1 VAQQQVTRPKAASAQ
16 KPARAEKPA
25 ARSGVS
31 PAVRDAAKES
41 AIDFLKG
48 KAADAAFGQGSY
60 VKAAFLNPYNL
71 SLLGGAA
78 AASLLTLN
86 PLPILGAVG
95 LEVLWLLWAPDS
107 KRLRHL
113 LWDPRFAKLKDAI
126 EAEERGRRLGVLPAD
141 DRERVEAL
149 VARRKEIEQLAA
161 HNPSF
166 SGELLRN
173 ELVKTDRLVDA
184 FVEMAVTCWRYRAYL
199 DSVDEQALARDVDR
213 YAAEVRRGDPAD
225 QRTEISRKNLAIVV
239 KRQERMREIERY
251 LGVARG
257 QLDLIENSFQ
267 LIADQ
272 IVTMQSPK
280 ELSGQLDELLEGVEA
295 IKQSAR
301 DTEAL
306 LEASGLSNP

>member
-1 VAQQQVTRPKAASAQ
+1 MAEKQVTRPRATTAQ
-16 KPARAEKPA
+16 KPA

-31 PAVRDAAKES
+31 PAVRDAARET
-41 AIDFLKG
+41 AVGLLKR
-48 KAADAAFGQGSY
+48 KAVDTAFGDQPSY
-60 VKAAFLNPYNL
+60 LKAAFLNPYNL

-86 PLPILGAVG
+86 PLPILGAIG
-95 LEVLWLLWAPDS
+95 LETLWLLWAPDS

-113 LWDPRFAKLKDAI
+113 LWDPRFSKLRKAI
-126 EAEERGRRLGVLPAD
+126 EAEERRKRIAGLPD
-141 DRERVEAL
+141 HDRERVEGL
-149 VARRKEIEQLAA
+149 VTRREEIESLAA
-161 HNPSF
+161 QNPTF
-166 SGELLRN
+166 TGELLRS

-184 FVEMAVTCWRYRAYL
+184 FVEMALTCARYRSYL
-199 DSVDEQALARDVDR
+199 DSVDARALERDVER
-213 YAAEVRRGDPAD
+213 YAAEVRRGDPED
-225 QRTEISRKNLAIVV
+225 QRTEISQKNLAIVV
-239 KRQERMREIERY
+239 KRQERMREIEHY

-257 QLDLIENSFQ
+257 QLDLIENTFQ

-306 LEASGLSNP
+306 LEASGLGSP

>member
-1 VAQQQVTRPKAASAQ
+1 MAEKQVTRPRATTAQ
-16 KPARAEKPA
+16 KPA

-31 PAVRDAAKES
+31 PAVRDAARET
-41 AIDFLKG
+41 AVGLLKR
-48 KAADAAFGQGSY
+48 KAVDTAFGDQPSY
-60 VKAAFLNPYNL
+60 LKAAFLNPYNL

-86 PLPILGAVG
+86 PLPILGAIG
-95 LEVLWLLWAPDS
+95 LETLWLLWAPDS

-113 LWDPRFAKLKDAI
+113 LWDPRFSKLRKAI
-126 EAEERGRRLGVLPAD
+126 EAEERRKRIAGLPD
-141 DRERVEAL
+141 HDRERVEGL
-149 VARRKEIEQLAA
+149 VTRREEIERLAA
-161 HNPSF
+161 QNPTF
-166 SGELLRN
+166 TGELLRS

-184 FVEMAVTCWRYRAYL
+184 FVEMALTCARYRSYL
-199 DSVDEQALARDVDR
+199 DSVDARALERDVER
-213 YAAEVRRGDPAD
+213 YAAEVRRGDPED
-225 QRTEISRKNLAIVV
+225 QRTEISQKNLAIVV
-239 KRQERMREIERY
+239 KRQERMREIEHY

-257 QLDLIENSFQ
+257 QLDLIENTFQ

-306 LEASGLSNP
+306 LEASGLGSP

>member
-1 VAQQQVTRPKAASAQ
+1 MPEQQVTRPRAAAQ
-16 KPARAEKPA
+16 KPA

-31 PAVRDAAKES
+31 PAVRDAAKET
-41 AIDFLKG
+41 ALDLLKG
-48 KAADAAFGQGSY
+48 KAADTAFGSQPSY
-60 VKAAFLNPYNL
+60 LKAAFLNPYNL

-86 PLPILGAVG
+86 PLPILGALG
-95 LEVLWLLWAPDS
+95 LEALWLLWAPDS

-113 LWDPRFAKLKDAI
+113 LWDPRFAKLREAI
-126 EAEERGRRLGVLPAD
+126 EAEERGRRIAVLPEH

-149 VARRKEIEQLAA
+149 VARRKEIERLAA
-161 HNPSF
+161 QNPTF
-166 SGELLRN
+166 TGELLRG

-184 FVEMAVTCWRYRAYL
+184 FVEMALTCARYAAYL
-199 DSVDEQALARDVDR
+199 DSVDERALARDVER
-213 YAAEVRRGDPAD
+213 YAAEVRRGDPED
-225 QRTEISRKNLAIVV
+225 QRTEISQRNLAIVV
-239 KRQERMREIERY
+239 KRQERMREIQRY
-251 LGVARG
+251 MGVARG
-257 QLDLIENSFQ
+257 QLDLIENTFQ

-301 DTEAL
+301 DTEAM

>member
-1 VAQQQVTRPKAASAQ
+1 MAEQQVPRNRSAAQRSV
-16 KPARAEKPA
+16 

-31 PAVRDAAKES
+31 PAVRAAAKET
-41 AIDFLKG
+41 AVDLLKG
-48 KAADAAFGQGSY
+48 KAADTVFGAQPSY

-86 PLPILGAVG
+86 PLPILGALG
-95 LEVLWLLWAPDS
+95 LEALWLLWAPDS

-113 LWDPRFAKLKDAI
+113 LWDPRFAKLREAI
-126 EAEERGRRLGVLPAD
+126 EAEERRKRIAVLPEH

-149 VARRKEIEQLAA
+149 VARRREIERLAA
-161 HNPSF
+161 QNPTF
-166 SGELLRN
+166 TGELLRG

-184 FVEMAVTCWRYRAYL
+184 FVEMALTCARYRSYL
-199 DSVDEQALARDVDR
+199 DSVDARALERDVER
-213 YAAEVRRGDPAD
+213 YAAEVRRGDPED
-225 QRTEISRKNLAIVV
+225 QRTEISQKNLAIVV
-239 KRQERMREIERY
+239 KRQERMREIDHY
-251 LGVARG
+251 LAVARG
-257 QLDLIENSFQ
+257 QLDLIENTFQ

-306 LEASGLSNP
+306 LEASGLGSP

>member
-1 VAQQQVTRPKAASAQ
+1 MAEKQVTRPRATTAQ
-16 KPARAEKPA
+16 KPA

-31 PAVRDAAKES
+31 PAVRDAARET
-41 AIDFLKG
+41 AVGLLKR
-48 KAADAAFGQGSY
+48 KAVDTAFGDQPSY
-60 VKAAFLNPYNL
+60 LKAAFLNPYNL

-86 PLPILGAVG
+86 PLPILGAIG
-95 LEVLWLLWAPDS
+95 LETLWLLWAPDS

-113 LWDPRFAKLKDAI
+113 LWDPRFAKLREAI
-126 EAEERGRRLGVLPAD
+126 EAEERRKRIAVLPEH

-149 VARRKEIEQLAA
+149 VARRREIERLAA
-161 HNPSF
+161 QNPTF
-166 SGELLRN
+166 TGELLRG

-184 FVEMAVTCWRYRAYL
+184 FVEMALTCARYRSYL
-199 DSVDEQALARDVDR
+199 DSVDARALERDVER
-213 YAAEVRRGDPAD
+213 YAAEVRRGDPED
-225 QRTEISRKNLAIVV
+225 QRTEISQRNLAIVV
-239 KRQERMREIERY
+239 KRQERMREIDHY

-257 QLDLIENSFQ
+257 QLDLIENTFQ

-301 DTEAL
+301 DTEAM
-306 LEASGLSNP
+306 LEASGLGNP

>member
-1 VAQQQVTRPKAASAQ
+1 MAEQQVPRTKAAQ
-16 KPARAEKPA
+16 RPA

-31 PAVRDAAKES
+31 PAVRDAAKET
-41 AIDFLKG
+41 AVGLLKA
-48 KAADAAFGQGSY
+48 KAADAAFGGQPSY

-86 PLPILGAVG
+86 PLPILGALG
-95 LEVLWLLWAPDS
+95 LEALWLLWAPDS

-113 LWDPRFAKLKDAI
+113 LWDPRFAKLREAI
-126 EAEERGRRLGVLPAD
+126 EAEERGKRIAGLPEH

-149 VARRKEIEQLAA
+149 VARRKEIERLAA
-161 HNPSF
+161 QNPTF
-166 SGELLRN
+166 TGELLRG

-184 FVEMAVTCWRYRAYL
+184 FVEMALTCARYAAYL
-199 DSVDEQALARDVDR
+199 DSVDERALARDVDR
-213 YAAEVRRGDPAD
+213 YAAEVRRGDPED

-239 KRQERMREIERY
+239 KRQERMREIQHY
-251 LGVARG
+251 MGVARG

-272 IVTMQSPK
+272 IVTMQSPR
-280 ELSGQLDELLEGVEA
+280 ELSGQLDELIEGVEA

-306 LEASGLSNP
+306 LEASGITNP

>member
-1 VAQQQVTRPKAASAQ
+1 VAQQQVTRPKAASA
-16 KPARAEKPA
+16 KRPA

-31 PAVRDAAKES
+31 PAVRDAAKE
-41 AIDFLKG
+41 AAVGLLKG
-48 KAADAAFGQGSY
+48 RAVDAAFGQTSY
-60 VKAAFLNPYNL
+60 MKAAFLNPYNL

-86 PLPILGAVG
+86 PLPILGAIG
-95 LEVLWLLWAPDS
+95 LETLWLLWAPDS

-113 LWDPRFAKLKDAI
+113 LWDPRFASLRKTI
-126 EAEERGRRLGVLPAD
+126 EAEERRKRIAGLPEH
-141 DRERVEAL
+141 DRERVEGL
-149 VARRKEIEQLAA
+149 VSRREEIESLAA
-161 HNPSF
+161 QNPTF
-166 SGELLRN
+166 SGELLRS

-184 FVEMAVTCWRYRAYL
+184 FVDMALTCGRYSAYL
-199 DSVDEQALARDVDR
+199 ESVDEQALARDVDR
-213 YAAEVRRGDPAD
+213 YAAEVRRGDPED
-225 QRTEISRKNLAIVV
+225 QRTEISQKNLAIVV
-239 KRQERMREIERY
+239 KRQERMREIQHY
-251 LGVARG
+251 MGVARG
-257 QLDLIENSFQ
+257 QLDLIENTFQ

-301 DTEAL
+301 DTEAM

>member
-1 VAQQQVTRPKAASAQ
+1 VAQQQVTRRRPTAQ
-16 KPARAEKPA
+16 RPA

-31 PAVRDAAKES
+31 PAVRDAAKET
-41 AIDFLKG
+41 AVGLLKG
-48 KAADAAFGQGSY
+48 KAADTVLGAQPSY
-60 VKAAFLNPYNL
+60 LKAAFLNPYNL

-86 PLPILGAVG
+86 PLPILGAIG
-95 LEVLWLLWAPDS
+95 LETLWLLWAPDN

-113 LWDPRFAKLKDAI
+113 LWDPRFAKLREAI
-126 EAEERGRRLGVLPAD
+126 EAEERGRRISGLPEH

-149 VARRKEIEQLAA
+149 VSRRKEIESLAA
-161 HNPSF
+161 QNPTF
-166 SGELLRN
+166 TGELLRS

-184 FVEMAVTCWRYRAYL
+184 FVDMALTCGRYSAYL
-199 DSVDEQALARDVDR
+199 ESVDEQALARDVDR
-213 YAAEVRRGDPAD
+213 YAAEVRRGDPED
-225 QRTEISRKNLAIVV
+225 QRTEISQRNLAIVV
-239 KRQERMREIERY
+239 KRQERMREIQHY
-251 LGVARG
+251 MGVARG
-257 QLDLIENSFQ
+257 QLDLIENTFQ

-301 DTEAL
+301 DTEAM

>member
-1 VAQQQVTRPKAASAQ
+1 VAEKQVTRPRATTAQ
-16 KPARAEKPA
+16 KPA

-31 PAVRDAAKES
+31 PAVRDAARET
-41 AIDFLKG
+41 AVGLLKR
-48 KAADAAFGQGSY
+48 KAVDTAFGDQPSY
-60 VKAAFLNPYNL
+60 LKAAFLNPYNL

-86 PLPILGAVG
+86 PLPILGAIG
-95 LEVLWLLWAPDS
+95 LETLWLLWAPDS

-113 LWDPRFAKLKDAI
+113 LWDPRFSKLRKAI
-126 EAEERGRRLGVLPAD
+126 EAEERRKRIAGLPD
-141 DRERVEAL
+141 HDRERVEGL
-149 VARRKEIEQLAA
+149 VTRREEIESLAA
-161 HNPSF
+161 QNPTF
-166 SGELLRN
+166 TGELLRS

-184 FVEMAVTCWRYRAYL
+184 FVEMALTCARYRSYL
-199 DSVDEQALARDVDR
+199 DSVDARALERDVER
-213 YAAEVRRGDPAD
+213 YAAEVRRGDPED
-225 QRTEISRKNLAIVV
+225 QRTEISQKNLAIVV
-239 KRQERMREIERY
+239 KRQERMREIEHY

-257 QLDLIENSFQ
+257 QLDLIENTFQ

-306 LEASGLSNP
+306 LEASGLGSP

>member
-1 VAQQQVTRPKAASAQ
+1 MAQQQVTRPKAASA
-16 KPARAEKPA
+16 KRPA

-31 PAVRDAAKES
+31 PAVRDAAKE
-41 AIDFLKG
+41 AAVGLLKG
-48 KAADAAFGQGSY
+48 RAVDAAFGQTSY
-60 VKAAFLNPYNL
+60 MKAAFLNPYNL

-86 PLPILGAVG
+86 PLPILGAIG
-95 LEVLWLLWAPDS
+95 LETLWLLWAPDS

-113 LWDPRFAKLKDAI
+113 LWDPRFASLRKTI
-126 EAEERGRRLGVLPAD
+126 EAEERRKRIAGLPEH
-141 DRERVEAL
+141 DRERVEGL
-149 VARRKEIEQLAA
+149 VSRREEIESLAA
-161 HNPSF
+161 QNPTF
-166 SGELLRN
+166 SGELLRS

-184 FVEMAVTCWRYRAYL
+184 FVEMALTCGRYSAYL
-199 DSVDEQALARDVDR
+199 ESVDEQALARDVDR
-213 YAAEVRRGDPAD
+213 YAAEVRRGDPED
-225 QRTEISRKNLAIVV
+225 QRTEISQKNLAIVV
-239 KRQERMREIERY
+239 KRQERMREIQHY
-251 LGVARG
+251 MGVARG
-257 QLDLIENSFQ
+257 QLDLIENTFQ

-301 DTEAL
+301 DTEAM

>member
-1 VAQQQVTRPKAASAQ
+1 MAEQQVTRPKAATVQ
-16 KPARAEKPA
+16 RPA

-31 PAVRDAAKES
+31 PAIRDAATET
-41 AIDFLKG
+41 AIGFMKG
-48 KAADAAFGQGSY
+48 KAADAAFGQTSY

-78 AASLLTLN
+78 AASVLTLN
-86 PLPILGAVG
+86 PLPILGAIG

-113 LWDPRFAKLKDAI
+113 LWDPRFAKLKEAI
-126 EAEERGRRLGVLPAD
+126 EAQERGRLIAALPEA

-149 VARRKEIEQLAA
+149 VTRRKEIEQLAA
-161 HNPSF
+161 QNPTF
-166 SGELLRN
+166 TGELLRA
-173 ELVKTDRLVDA
+173 ELVKTDRLVHA
-184 FVEMAVTCWRYRAYL
+184 FVEMALTCGRYASYL
-199 DSVDEQALARDVDR
+199 DSVDERVLARDVER
-213 YAAEVRRGDPAD
+213 YAAEVRRGKPED
-225 QRTEISRKNLAIVV
+225 QRTEISQKNLAIVV
-239 KRQERMREIERY
+239 KRQERMHEIQNY
-251 LGVARG
+251 MGVARG
-257 QLDLIENSFQ
+257 QLDLIENTFQ

-301 DTEAL
+301 DTEAM
-306 LEASGLSNP
+306 LEASGISNP

>member
-1 VAQQQVTRPKAASAQ
+1 MAEKQVTRPRATTAQ
-16 KPARAEKPA
+16 KPA

-31 PAVRDAAKES
+31 PAVRDAARET
-41 AIDFLKG
+41 AVGLLKG
-48 KAADAAFGQGSY
+48 KAVETAFGEQPSY
-60 VKAAFLNPYNL
+60 LKAAFLNPYNL

-86 PLPILGAVG
+86 PLPILGALG
-95 LEVLWLLWAPDS
+95 LETLWLLWAPDS

-113 LWDPRFAKLKDAI
+113 LWDPRFSKLRKAI
-126 EAEERGRRLGVLPAD
+126 EAEERRKRIAGLPD
-141 DRERVEAL
+141 HDRERVEGL
-149 VARRKEIEQLAA
+149 VTRREEIESLAA
-161 HNPSF
+161 QNPTF
-166 SGELLRN
+166 TGELLRG

-184 FVEMAVTCWRYRAYL
+184 YVEMALTCARYRAYL
-199 DSVDEQALARDVDR
+199 DSVDARALERDVER
-213 YAAEVRRGDPAD
+213 YAAEVRRGDPED
-225 QRTEISRKNLAIVV
+225 QRTEISQRNLAIVV
-239 KRQERMREIERY
+239 KRQERMREIEHY
-251 LGVARG
+251 LAVARG
-257 QLDLIENSFQ
+257 QLDLIENTFQ

-301 DTEAL
+301 DTEAM

>member
-1 VAQQQVTRPKAASAQ
+1 VAEQQVTRPKTASAQ
-16 KPARAEKPA
+16 RHA

-31 PAVRDAAKES
+31 PAIRDAAKES
-41 AIDFLKG
+41 AIGFVKG
-48 KAADAAFGQGSY
+48 KTVDAVFASQPSY
-60 VKAAFLNPYNL
+60 ARAAFLNPYNL

-95 LEVLWLLWAPDS
+95 LELLWLLWAPDS

-113 LWDPRFAKLKDAI
+113 LWDPRFAKLKEAI
-126 EAEERGRRLGVLPAD
+126 ETEERSRLIAGLPEA

-161 HNPSF
+161 QNPTF
-166 SGELLRN
+166 TGELLRA
-173 ELVKTDRLVDA
+173 ELVKTDRLVGA
-184 FVEMAVTCWRYRAYL
+184 FVEMALTCGRYAAYL
-199 DSVDEQALARDVDR
+199 DSVDERVLARDVDR
-213 YAAEVRRGDPAD
+213 YAAEVRRGKPED
-225 QRTEISRKNLAIVV
+225 QRTEISQKNLAIVV
-239 KRQERMREIERY
+239 KRQERMHEIQNY
-251 LGVARG
+251 MGVARG
-257 QLDLIENSFQ
+257 QLDLIENTFQ

-306 LEASGLSNP
+306 LESSGLSSP

>member
-1 VAQQQVTRPKAASAQ
+1 MAEKQVTRPRATTAQ
-16 KPARAEKPA
+16 KPE

-31 PAVRDAAKES
+31 PAVRDAARET
-41 AIDFLKG
+41 AVGLLKR
-48 KAADAAFGQGSY
+48 KAVDTAFGDQPSY
-60 VKAAFLNPYNL
+60 LKAAFLNPYNL

-86 PLPILGAVG
+86 PLPILGALG
-95 LEVLWLLWAPDS
+95 LETLWLLWAPDS

-113 LWDPRFAKLKDAI
+113 LWDPRFSKLRKAI
-126 EAEERGRRLGVLPAD
+126 EDEERRKRIAGLPD
-141 DRERVEAL
+141 HDRERVEGL
-149 VARRKEIEQLAA
+149 VTRREEIESLAA
-161 HNPSF
+161 QNPTF
-166 SGELLRN
+166 TGELLRS

-184 FVEMAVTCWRYRAYL
+184 FVEMALTCARYRSYL
-199 DSVDEQALARDVDR
+199 DSVDARALERDVER
-213 YAAEVRRGDPAD
+213 YAAEVRRGDPED
-225 QRTEISRKNLAIVV
+225 QRTEISQKNLAIVV
-239 KRQERMREIERY
+239 KRQERMREIEHY

-257 QLDLIENSFQ
+257 QLDLIENTFQ

-306 LEASGLSNP
+306 LEASGLGSP

>member
-1 VAQQQVTRPKAASAQ
+1 MAEQQAPRTRATAQ
-16 KPARAEKPA
+16 KPA
-25 ARSGVS
+25 ARSGIS
-31 PAVRDAAKES
+31 PAVRDAARET
-41 AIDFLKG
+41 AVGLFKG
-48 KAADAAFGQGSY
+48 KAVETAFGEQPSY
-60 VKAAFLNPYNL
+60 LKAAFLNPYNL

-86 PLPILGAVG
+86 PLPILGALG
-95 LEVLWLLWAPDS
+95 LETLWLLWAPDS

-113 LWDPRFAKLKDAI
+113 LWDPRFSKLRKAI
-126 EAEERGRRLGVLPAD
+126 EAEERRKRIAGLPD
-141 DRERVEAL
+141 HDRERVEGL
-149 VARRKEIEQLAA
+149 VTRREEIESLAA
-161 HNPSF
+161 QNPTF
-166 SGELLRN
+166 TGELLRG

-184 FVEMAVTCWRYRAYL
+184 YVEMALTCARYRAYL
-199 DSVDEQALARDVDR
+199 DSVDARALERDVER

-225 QRTEISRKNLAIVV
+225 QRTEISQKNLAIVV
-239 KRQERMREIERY
+239 KRQERMREIEHY
-251 LGVARG
+251 LAVARG
-257 QLDLIENSFQ
+257 QLDLIENTFQ

-301 DTEAL
+301 DTEAM

>member
-1 VAQQQVTRPKAASAQ
+1 MAEQQVPR
-16 KPARAEKPA
+16 ARASQRPA

-31 PAVRDAAKES
+31 PAVRDAAKET
-41 AIDFLKG
+41 AVDLLRG
-48 KAADAAFGQGSY
+48 RAADTAFGESPSY
-60 VKAAFLNPYNL
+60 LRAAFLNPYNL

-78 AASLLTLN
+78 AASVLTLN
-86 PLPILGAVG
+86 PLPILGALG
-95 LEVLWLLWAPDS
+95 LEALWLLWAPDS

-113 LWDPRFAKLKDAI
+113 LWDPRFAKLREAI
-126 EAEERGRRLGVLPAD
+126 EAEERRKRIAVLPEH

-149 VARRKEIEQLAA
+149 VARRREIERLAA
-161 HNPSF
+161 QNPTF
-166 SGELLRN
+166 TGELLRG

-184 FVEMAVTCWRYRAYL
+184 FVEMALTCARYRSYL
-199 DSVDEQALARDVDR
+199 DSVDARALERDVER
-213 YAAEVRRGDPAD
+213 YAAEVRRGDPED
-225 QRTEISRKNLAIVV
+225 QRTEISQRNLAIVV
-239 KRQERMREIERY
+239 KRQERMREIDHY

-257 QLDLIENSFQ
+257 QLDLIENTFQ

-301 DTEAL
+301 DTEAM
-306 LEASGLSNP
+306 LEASGLGNP

>member
-1 VAQQQVTRPKAASAQ
+1 VAEQQVTRPKAATAQ
-16 KPARAEKPA
+16 RPA

-31 PAVRDAAKES
+31 PAIRDAAKES
-41 AIDFLKG
+41 AIGFVKG
-48 KAADAAFGQGSY
+48 RTVDAVFASQPSY

-78 AASLLTLN
+78 AASLVTLN

-95 LEVLWLLWAPDS
+95 LELLWLLWAPDS

-113 LWDPRFAKLKDAI
+113 LWDPRFAKLKEAI
-126 EAEERGRRLGVLPAD
+126 EAEERGRRIAGLPGA

-161 HNPSF
+161 QNPTF
-166 SGELLRN
+166 TGELLRA

-184 FVEMAVTCWRYRAYL
+184 FVEMALTCGRYAAYL
-199 DSVDEQALARDVDR
+199 DSVDERVLARDVDR
-213 YAAEVRRGDPAD
+213 YAAEVRRGDPED
-225 QRTEISRKNLAIVV
+225 QRTEISQKNLAIVV
-239 KRQERMREIERY
+239 KRQERMREIQHY

-257 QLDLIENSFQ
+257 QLDLIENTFQ

-306 LEASGLSNP
+306 LESSGLSTP

>member
-1 VAQQQVTRPKAASAQ
+1 MAEKQVTRPRATTAQ
-16 KPARAEKPA
+16 KPA

-31 PAVRDAAKES
+31 PAVRDAARET
-41 AIDFLKG
+41 AVGLLKR
-48 KAADAAFGQGSY
+48 KAVDTAFGDQPSY
-60 VKAAFLNPYNL
+60 LKAAFLNPYNL

-86 PLPILGAVG
+86 PLPILGAIG
-95 LEVLWLLWAPDS
+95 LETLWLLWAPDS

-113 LWDPRFAKLKDAI
+113 LWDPRFSKLRKAI
-126 EAEERGRRLGVLPAD
+126 EAEERRKRIAGLPD
-141 DRERVEAL
+141 HDRERVEGL
-149 VARRKEIEQLAA
+149 VTRREEIESLAA
-161 HNPSF
+161 QNPTF
-166 SGELLRN
+166 TGELLRS

-184 FVEMAVTCWRYRAYL
+184 FVEMALTCARYRSYL
-199 DSVDEQALARDVDR
+199 DSVDARALERDVER
-213 YAAEVRRGDPAD
+213 YAAEVRRGDPED
-225 QRTEISRKNLAIVV
+225 QRTEISQRNLAIVV
-239 KRQERMREIERY
+239 KRQERMREIDHY

-257 QLDLIENSFQ
+257 QLDLIENTFQ

-301 DTEAL
+301 DTEAM
-306 LEASGLSNP
+306 LEATGLGNP

>member
-1 VAQQQVTRPKAASAQ
+1 MAEKQVTRPRATTAQ
-16 KPARAEKPA
+16 KPA

-31 PAVRDAAKES
+31 PAVRDAARET
-41 AIDFLKG
+41 AVGLLKR
-48 KAADAAFGQGSY
+48 KAVDTAFGDQPSY
-60 VKAAFLNPYNL
+60 LKAAFLNPYNL

-86 PLPILGAVG
+86 PLPILGAIG
-95 LEVLWLLWAPDS
+95 LETLWLLWAPDS

-113 LWDPRFAKLKDAI
+113 LWDPRFSKLRKAI
-126 EAEERGRRLGVLPAD
+126 EAEERRKRIAGLPD
-141 DRERVEAL
+141 HDRERVEGL
-149 VARRKEIEQLAA
+149 VTRREEIESLAA
-161 HNPSF
+161 QNPTF
-166 SGELLRN
+166 TGELLRS

-184 FVEMAVTCWRYRAYL
+184 FVEMALTCARYRSYL
-199 DSVDEQALARDVDR
+199 DSVDARALERDVER
-213 YAAEVRRGDPAD
+213 YAAEVRRGDPED
-225 QRTEISRKNLAIVV
+225 QRTEISQKNLAIVV
-239 KRQERMREIERY
+239 KRQERMREIEHY

-257 QLDLIENSFQ
+257 QLDLIENTFQ

-301 DTEAL
+301 DTEAM

>member
-1 VAQQQVTRPKAASAQ
+1 MAEKQVTRPRATTAQ
-16 KPARAEKPA
+16 KPA

-31 PAVRDAAKES
+31 PAVRDAARET
-41 AIDFLKG
+41 AVGLLKR
-48 KAADAAFGQGSY
+48 KAVDTAFGDQPSY
-60 VKAAFLNPYNL
+60 LKAAFLNPYNL

-86 PLPILGAVG
+86 PLPILGAIG
-95 LEVLWLLWAPDS
+95 LETLWLLWAPDS

-113 LWDPRFAKLKDAI
+113 LWDPRFSKLRKAI
-126 EAEERGRRLGVLPAD
+126 EAEERRKRIAGLPD
-141 DRERVEAL
+141 HDRERVEGL
-149 VARRKEIEQLAA
+149 VTRREEIERLAA
-161 HNPSF
+161 QNPTF
-166 SGELLRN
+166 TGELLRG

-184 FVEMAVTCWRYRAYL
+184 FVEMALTCARYRSYL
-199 DSVDEQALARDVDR
+199 DSVDARALERDVER

-225 QRTEISRKNLAIVV
+225 QRTEISQRNLAIVV
-239 KRQERMREIERY
+239 KRQERMREIDHY
-251 LGVARG
+251 LAVARG
-257 QLDLIENSFQ
+257 QLDLIENTFQ

-280 ELSGQLDELLEGVEA
+280 ELAGQLDELLEGVEA

-301 DTEAL
+301 DTEAM

>member
-1 VAQQQVTRPKAASAQ
+1 MAEQQGTRPRPATAQ
-16 KPARAEKPA
+16 RPA
-25 ARSGVS
+25 ARSGIT
-31 PAVRDAAKES
+31 PAVRDAAKET
-41 AIDFLKG
+41 AVDLLKG
-48 KAADAAFGQGSY
+48 KAVDAVFASQPSY

-107 KRLRHL
+107 RRLRHL
-113 LWDPRFAKLKDAI
+113 LWDPRFAKLREAI
-126 EAEERGRRLGVLPAD
+126 EAEERSRRIAGLPEA

-149 VARRKEIEQLAA
+149 VARRKEIERLAA
-161 HNPSF
+161 QNPTF
-166 SGELLRN
+166 TGELLRG

-184 FVEMAVTCWRYRAYL
+184 FVEMALTCGRYTAYL
-199 DSVDEQALARDVDR
+199 ESVDERVLARDVDR
-213 YAAEVRRGDPAD
+213 YAAEVRRGDPED
-225 QRTEISRKNLAIVV
+225 QRTEISQKNLAIVV
-239 KRQERMREIERY
+239 KRQERMREIQHY

-257 QLDLIENSFQ
+257 QLDLIENTFQ

-306 LEASGLSNP
+306 LESSGLSTP

>member
-1 VAQQQVTRPKAASAQ
+1 MAEQQAPRTRATAQ
-16 KPARAEKPA
+16 KPA
-25 ARSGVS
+25 ARSGIS
-31 PAVRDAAKES
+31 PAVRDAARET
-41 AIDFLKG
+41 AVGLFKG
-48 KAADAAFGQGSY
+48 KAVETAFGEQPSY
-60 VKAAFLNPYNL
+60 LKAAFLNPYNL

-86 PLPILGAVG
+86 PLPILGALG
-95 LEVLWLLWAPDS
+95 LETLWLLWAPDS

-113 LWDPRFAKLKDAI
+113 LWDPRFSKLRKAI
-126 EAEERGRRLGVLPAD
+126 EAEERRKRIAGLPD
-141 DRERVEAL
+141 HDRERVEGL
-149 VARRKEIEQLAA
+149 VTRREEIESLAA
-161 HNPSF
+161 QNPTF
-166 SGELLRN
+166 TGELLRG

-184 FVEMAVTCWRYRAYL
+184 YVEMALTCARYRAYL
-199 DSVDEQALARDVDR
+199 DSVDARALERDVER

-225 QRTEISRKNLAIVV
+225 QRTEISQKTLAIVV
-239 KRQERMREIERY
+239 KRQERMREIEHY
-251 LGVARG
+251 LAVARG
-257 QLDLIENSFQ
+257 QLDLIENTFQ

-301 DTEAL
+301 DTEAM

>member
-1 VAQQQVTRPKAASAQ
+1 MAEQQVTRPKPAAAQ
-16 KPARAEKPA
+16 KPA
-25 ARSGVS
+25 ARSGIS
-31 PAVRDAAKES
+31 PSVRDAAKET
-41 AIDFLKG
+41 AVDLLKG
-48 KAADAAFGQGSY
+48 TAVDSVFASQPSY

-95 LEVLWLLWAPDS
+95 LELLWILWAPDS

-113 LWDPRFAKLKDAI
+113 LWDPRFAKLREAM
-126 EAEERGRRLGVLPAD
+126 EAEERGKRIAGLPEG

-149 VARRKEIEQLAA
+149 VARRKEIERLAA
-161 HNPSF
+161 QNPTF
-166 SGELLRN
+166 TGELLRA

-184 FVEMAVTCWRYRAYL
+184 FVEMALTCGRYSAYL
-199 DSVDEQALARDVDR
+199 ASVDERALARDVDR

-225 QRTEISRKNLAIVV
+225 QRTEISQKNLAIVV
-239 KRQERMREIERY
+239 KRQERMREIQNY
-251 LGVARG
+251 MGVARG
-257 QLDLIENSFQ
+257 QLDLIENTFQ

-295 IKQSAR
+295 MKQSAR
-301 DTEAL
+301 DTEAM

>member
-1 VAQQQVTRPKAASAQ
+1 MAEQQVTRPKAATAQ
-16 KPARAEKPA
+16 RPA

-31 PAVRDAAKES
+31 PAIRDAAKET
-41 AIDFLKG
+41 AIGFLKG
-48 KAADAAFGQGSY
+48 KAADSAFGQTSY

-78 AASLLTLN
+78 AASVLTLN
-86 PLPILGAVG
+86 PLPILGAIG

-107 KRLRHL
+107 KRLRQL
-113 LWDPRFAKLKDAI
+113 LWDPRFAKLKEAI
-126 EAEERGRRLGVLPAD
+126 EEEERGRLIAALPEA

-149 VARRKEIEQLAA
+149 VTRRKEIEQLAA
-161 HNPSF
+161 QNPTF
-166 SGELLRN
+166 TGELLRG
-173 ELVKTDRLVDA
+173 ELVKTDRLVGA
-184 FVEMAVTCWRYRAYL
+184 FVEMALTCGRYASYL
-199 DSVDEQALARDVDR
+199 ESVDERVLARDVER
-213 YAAEVRRGDPAD
+213 YAAEVRRGKPED
-225 QRTEISRKNLAIVV
+225 QRTEISQKNLAIVV
-239 KRQERMREIERY
+239 KRQERMREIQHY
-251 LGVARG
+251 MGVARG
-257 QLDLIENSFQ
+257 QLDLIENTFE

-301 DTEAL
+301 DTEAM